1 MGADKLTDDPRQI
14 AYFTELIAAA
24 ERDGVLVYP
33 HEMGTGMRIRVPRV
47 LAQRV
52 GGRILVAT
60 DRLLVGMT
68 ARALRDAGGLN
79 IGYIAGP
86 RDRGSEG
93 ARVLVVSDRAL
104 PAFLDGEPTLDGFE
118 VVLMADACG
127 STLAGVTAQARL
139 KAVRDRARPDLKVL
153 VAATGGDI
161 VPFSR
166 LWYGDEAVRVLR
178 EKSGTR
184 TAPTRSPSPIGWL
197 DTGTAGKPEGV

>member
-60 DRLLVGMT
+60 PP
-68 ARALRDAGGLN
+68 ARRHD
-79 IGYIAGP
+79 
-86 RDRGSEG
+86 G
-93 ARVLVVSDRAL
+93 ARVARRGRAEYRIHRGAERPRERGGEGALVSDRAL

-178 EKSGTR
+178 EKYGTR